1 MSPPKGEQE
10 MVQQAAAAEPSLI
23 DSEMDFA
30 DIYILVIFIL
40 KNLVLFSNLSFFPL
54 A

>member
-10 MVQQAAAAEPSLI
+10 MVQQAAAPEPSLI

-30 DIYILVIFIL
+30 DIYILGNIYLKKFSFIF
-40 KNLVLFSNLSFFPL
+40 
-54 A
+54 